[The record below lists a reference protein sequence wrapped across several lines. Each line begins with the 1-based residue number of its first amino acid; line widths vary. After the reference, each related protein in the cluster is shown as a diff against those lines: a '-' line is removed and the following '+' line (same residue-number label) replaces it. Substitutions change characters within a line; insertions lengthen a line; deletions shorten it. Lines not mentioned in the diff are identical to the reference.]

1 MRKEGDFA
9 RLFTYVHWSA
19 TPIYNSAI
27 TQSSSQNEMK
37 QGKHHYCQRVIT
49 IENHVTVI
57 LLTLNENENSLLLFY
72 EARILVGKSLHQQ
85 AITNINHQHH

>member
-9 RLFTYVHWSA
+9 RLFTCVHWSA

-27 TQSSSQNEMK
+27 TQSSSNEMK